1 VLEPQGT
8 FFLFLLILTFG
19 GLVTWIALARH
30 VAIRVLAAFLAF
42 LPAAVFGIAVV
53 NIYYDYYQTWGSLFS
68 DVTGSGAQAVPELAQ
83 PGNQVQP
90 GTLGVAIDKSAGT
103 AVSARVGYLFRAS
116 VPGRTSHLTR
126 DVYVYLPPQ
135 YFQPAYR
142 HYRFPAIEL
151 LHGSPGSPLAFIN
164 VLDTIPIFQSLL
176 ADREA
181 APAVLV
187 MPETDGGA
195 RYSLQCLNIPPR
207 GPMDMTFLASEVPDW
222 ATRNLRVMPPGP
234 AWGVGGYSEGGFCAA
249 NIGLQDHQRF
259 GFAAIMSGYFAP
271 DAGHVPAGGRP
282 GAPPVLEKN
291 VFAGYPRL
299 QALNTPQE
307 YIQRFPIG
315 QYPPGIWLAV
325 GGSDR
330 ADLQAARDFQQFAML
345 RITNVPLMVV
355 KGGGHQAAVWRAAM
369 PALLRWMT
377 PQLAAADR
385 RVEML
390 AARHHATVSPKVTAS
405 PKGTGPHK
413 GSPARKGT
421 IALPTG
427 QPTRA

>member
-8 FFLFLLILTFG
+8 FFLFLLVLAFG
-19 GLVTWIALARH
+19 GLVTWLALARH

-53 NIYYDYYQTWGSLFS
+53 NKYYDYYQTWGSLFS

-83 PGNQVQP
+83 PGATQVQP
-90 GTLGVAIDKSAGT
+90 GTLGVAISKSANS
-103 AVSARVGYLFRAS
+103 ALSARVGYLFRAS
-116 VPGRTSHLTR
+116 VTGHASHLTR

-151 LHGSPGSPLAFIN
+151 LHGSPGSPLAWIN
-164 VLDTIPIFQSLL
+164 VMDTIPIYQRLL
-176 ADREA
+176 AAREA
-181 APAVLV
+181 DPAVLV
-187 MPETDGGA
+187 MPETNGGGN
-195 RYSLQCLNIPPR
+195 YSLQCLNVPPH
-207 GPMDMTFLASEVPDW
+207 GPLDMTFIGTEVPEW
-222 ATRNLRVMPPGP
+222 AARDLRVMPPGP
-234 AWGVGGYSEGGFCAA
+234 AWGIGGYSEGGFCAA

-271 DAGHVPAGGRP
+271 GGGHLPAGGRP
-282 GAPPVLEKN
+282 GAPPVFVSN
-291 VFAGYPRL
+291 VFAGYPKL
-299 QALNTPQE
+299 EALNTPQD

-330 ADLQAARDFQQFAML
+330 ADLQAAQAFQQYAML
-345 RITNVPLMVV
+345 RLTTVPLIVV
-355 KGGGHQAAVWRAAM
+355 NGGGHQAAVWRAAM

-385 RVEML
+385 RVQML
-390 AARHHATVSPKVTAS
+390 AARPRAAV
-405 PKGTGPHK
+405 PHK
-413 GSPARKGT
+413 HAVPRKGT

-427 QPTRA
+427 QPSRA